1 MFFYFEDWDSGLTFS
16 GISMK
21 EPCSPPSRISTL
33 GLPVSGIRPKVSLS
47 APVSDTRNFHPRRI
61 SAEMGFN
68 PKVSSAISPG
78 MSGMASFRLKEWYGT
93 NCLYGGMYV
102 ETLR

>member
-21 EPCSPPSRISTL
+21 EACSPPSIISTL
-33 GLPVSGIRPKVSLS
+33 GLPVSGILAKVSLS
-47 APVSDTRNFHPRRI
+47 APEMDTRTFHPRRI

-68 PKVSSAISPG
+68 PKVISVTSPG
-78 MSGMASFRLKEWYGT
+78 MSGMASARLNE
-93 NCLYGGMYV
+93 
-102 ETLR
+102 